1 MHYTFSMR
9 VFLDLAAPLVWTAD
23 DVLSPSEC
31 AAAIARIEAAGP
43 EPAPITT
50 GKGFVMRPDIR
61 NNTRVVLDD
70 APLAAALYDRVLPHL
85 PPVISGWNVCGAN
98 ERFRC
103 YRYQAGQRFALHY
116 DGAYERS
123 PTEVSRLTFL
133 VYLNDDYAG
142 GTTDFP
148 DHQRRIE
155 PRAGRALFFQHRILH
170 EGCPVTAGVKYVLRS
185 DVMYRA
191 PGAAPF
197 ATVGG

>member
-1 MHYTFSMR
+1 MR
-9 VFLDLAAPLVWTAD
+9 VFLDLAGPFIWTAD

-31 AAAIARIEAAGP
+31 RSLVARIEAGGP
-43 EPAPITT
+43 APAPITT

-61 NNTRVVLDD
+61 NNTRVILDD

-85 PPVISGWNVCGAN
+85 PPVLSGWNVCGAN
-98 ERFRC
+98 ERFRG
-103 YRYQAGQRFALHY
+103 YRYEAGQRFALHY
-116 DGAYERS
+116 DGAFERS
-123 PTEVSRLTFL
+123 VSEVSRLTFL

-185 DVMYRA
+185 DIMYRA

-197 ATVGG
+197 ATVEG